1 MKTSF
6 RLNALVLFPVLLVLG
21 CEVKNAPVKPEIE
34 NVDVKRVNTVKSMAN
49 SANQI
54 NAYQAL
60 NPYEKAYLWQERI
73 NNFLDS
79 EKNLTDEQKQ
89 HLYKL
94 IEGIDYSL
102 FGADPRP
109 IKQLED
115 TWSPQAIRLLGKEKT
130 KQLVSSLADGIAKP
144 VRTASNNCDC
154 NGNSMWDCENCGL
167 NTNPCTTVR
176 GCGMFWYYECKKNC
190 DLAPSTGG

>member
-94 IEGIDYSL
+94 Y
-102 FGADPRP
+102 
-109 IKQLED
+109 
-115 TWSPQAIRLLGKEKT
+115 
-130 KQLVSSLADGIAKP
+130 
-144 VRTASNNCDC
+144 
-154 NGNSMWDCENCGL
+154 
-167 NTNPCTTVR
+167 
-176 GCGMFWYYECKKNC
+176 
-190 DLAPSTGG
+190 